1 VLKIAL
7 LGAEST
13 GKSQLS
19 RDLATALQARG
30 YSAILVDEYLRSW
43 CAQTGRTPLAH
54 EQVAIAQVQTARIT
68 HVAQAQPHHTHLI
81 ADTTALLTAVYSDLL
96 FGDSTLYATALEAQR
111 PFDLTL
117 LMGLDLPWVADGL
130 QRDGPQSRPPVDAR
144 LRTVLAQGQVP
155 FQVVYGNGPARL
167 RNALNAIDSIACSAG
182 RTGAGA
188 RFSPQTAWA
197 WNCEKCS
204 DPACEHRLF
213 TDLLHR

>member
-1 VLKIAL
+1 VLRIAL

-30 YSAILVDEYLRSW
+30 HSPLLVNEYLRSW
-43 CAQTGRTPLAH
+43 CAQAGRTPLAH
-54 EQVAIAQVQTARIT
+54 EQAGIAQVQTERIAQAAPQHT
-68 HVAQAQPHHTHLI
+68 HVI
-81 ADTTALLTAVYSDLL
+81 ADTTALLTAIYSDLL
-96 FGDSTLYATALEAQR
+96 FGDSALYATALEAQR
-111 PFDLTL
+111 RFDLTL

-167 RNALNAIDSIACSAG
+167 QNALNAIDSIAG
-182 RTGAGA
+182 GAGGTSA
-188 RFSPQTAWA
+188 KALFTSKTTWA